1 MVFIDEIN
9 TKNCMNGTCNMIT
22 KLDKYLADKNAKIFL
37 LIFMEGCKPCEATR
51 PEWSKIKNVLKPE
64 LLNRNDVVVAAIDQ
78 QLAGKLKNLKFEP
91 RSFPT
96 LKFITNGGSITE
108 NYEDSKI
115 THYKDRKID
124 SFIEWINLK
133 IGKDQQIN
141 KTLQKSS
148 KNKITIYRGGARKW
162 SRKYKKSINCNRP
175 KGFSQKQYCK
185 YGRKHTRKHARK
197 HARKL

>member
-51 PEWSKIKNVLKPE
+51 PEWSKIKNVLKDKFS
-64 LLNRNDVVVAAIDQ
+64 NRNDVVVAAIDQ
-78 QLAGKLKNLKFEP
+78 QLAGKLKNLKFDTNT
-91 RSFPT
+91 FPT
-96 LKFITNGGSITE
+96 LKFITNGGLTSE
-108 NYEDSKI
+108 SYEDSKI
-115 THYKDRKID
+115 IGDKDRKID

-133 IGKDQQIN
+133 IGENEQNHN
-141 KTLQKSS
+141 KSLQKSRTHS
-148 KNKITIYRGGARKW
+148 GGARKW

-185 YGRKHTRKHARK
+185 YGRKHSKKHSKKR
-197 HARKL
+197 L